1 MEKAWG
7 VVLPSLVRE
16 RFARLSAPRQA
27 HVERVAT
34 LLEALAQHHRL
45 ASQEAAW
52 LAGYGH
58 DLFREESRENLLAE
72 ARRLGVPVGAEEQG
86 EPILLHGPVA
96 AAWLRQAGLGSPEV
110 WEAIA
115 HHTTAGPRL
124 GGLAKALFIA
134 DGVEPGRRYPGRER
148 LYCLAFED
156 LGAAWCAVVEESA
169 RYLES
174 RGLGLH
180 PKMAAA
186 KTECHR

>member
-1 MEKAWG
+1 MEEAWG
-7 VVLPSLVRE
+7 ATLPSLVRE

-27 HVERVAT
+27 HVVRVAA
-34 LLEALAQHHRL
+34 LLEALARHHRV
-45 ASQEAAW
+45 ASSEQAR

-58 DLFREESRENLLAE
+58 DLFREESREGLLAE
-72 ARRLGVPVGAEEQG
+72 ARRLGVSIGAEERG

-96 AAWLRQAGLGSPEV
+96 AAWLKQAGLGSPEV

-134 DGVEPGRRYPGRER
+134 DGVEPGRRYPERER
-148 LYCLAFED
+148 LYDLAFQD
-156 LGAAWCAVVEESA
+156 LEAAWCAVVEQSA

-186 KTECHR
+186 RAECHR